1 MRYMTAHGTI
11 FTAGEERP
19 PTGGVGQ
26 DKIAPQRD
34 RAKLRQ
40 PVIVLPKARSNTPSA
55 RTKKH
60 SIKRQTLPV
69 MIWAKP
75 AVQAEVRRVADQAGL
90 SISTVGAH
98 LLEGALRQDLATQH
112 ATLLQPMLDQSIRKR
127 MRFLAEL
134 LLLLLY
140 DCSQMK
146 YLLVNSLGRL
156 PDYPVMSEDM
166 FNHVRD
172 ESTRAARRDL
182 RSRSPHLKALIA
194 EELEHI
200 LQEGEG

>member
-1 MRYMTAHGTI
+1 MTAHGTI
-11 FTAGEERP
+11 FNAGAQRP
-19 PTGGVGQ
+19 PRGGVLQ
-26 DKIAPQRD
+26 DKIAPQND

-40 PVIVLPKARSNTPSA
+40 PVLVLPKARSNTPSA

-60 SIKRQTLPV
+60 SSKRQTLPV

-75 AVQAEVRRVADQAGL
+75 AVQAEVRRVADQTGL
-90 SISTVGAH
+90 SISTVGAQ

-166 FNHVRD
+166 FNHLRD
-172 ESTRAARRDL
+172 ESTRAAKRDL

-194 EELEHI
+194 EELEQF
-200 LQEGEG
+200 LKEEEA

>member
-1 MRYMTAHGTI
+1 
-11 FTAGEERP
+11 
-19 PTGGVGQ
+19 
-26 DKIAPQRD
+26 
-34 RAKLRQ
+34 
-40 PVIVLPKARSNTPSA
+40 
-55 RTKKH
+55 
-60 SIKRQTLPV
+60 
-69 MIWAKP
+69 MIWAEP

-90 SISTVGAH
+90 SISTVGAQ
-98 LLEGALRQDLATQH
+98 LLEGALRQDLATQY
-112 ATLLQPMLDQSIRKR
+112 ATLLQPMVDQAIRKR

-146 YLLVNSLGRL
+146 YLLVNTVGRL

-172 ESTRAARRDL
+172 ESTRAAKRDL

-194 EELEHI
+194 EELEHF
-200 LQEGEG
+200 LKEGEA

>member
-1 MRYMTAHGTI
+1 MTAHGTI

-19 PTGGVGQ
+19 PAGGVGQ
-26 DKIAPQRD
+26 DKIARQSD
-34 RAKLRQ
+34 RTKLYQ

-60 SIKRQTLPV
+60 SIKRHTLPV

-90 SISTVGAH
+90 SISTVGAQ

-127 MRFLAEL
+127 MRFMAEL
-134 LLLLLY
+134 LLLLIY

-172 ESTRAARRDL
+172 ESTRAAKRDV
-182 RSRSPHLKALIA
+182 RNRSPHLKAFIA
-194 EELEHI
+194 EELEHF
-200 LQEGEG
+200 LKEEEA

>member
-1 MRYMTAHGTI
+1 MTAQGTI

-19 PTGGVGQ
+19 PLGGVGQ
-26 DKIAPQRD
+26 DKIAPQSD

-40 PVIVLPKARSNTPSA
+40 PVLVLPKARSNTPSA

-60 SIKRQTLPV
+60 SIKRHTLPV

-90 SISTVGAH
+90 SISTVGAQ

-127 MRFLAEL
+127 MRCLAEL
-134 LLLLLY
+134 LLLLVY

-172 ESTRAARRDL
+172 ESTRAAKRDL

-194 EELEHI
+194 EELEQF
-200 LQEGEG
+200 LKEEEA